1 MIAGWSLFFPTIHMK
16 YVVFMS
22 LWPRTIRILISNWP
36 QMQKFSQVYENI
48 GGEDLFLPWS
58 RVGHALFYAL
68 IGQNLIGEFMRK
80 IYAASWKMFTLTA
93 EADKVLCQ
101 LVMFLTVFFLW
112 MYRMKYSCFQE
123 SSVIHGWFVYWVFG
137 WEIRHLSK
145 FGNPISDGIVFCF
158 SPCLMH
164 KRD

>member
-68 IGQNLIGEFMRK
+68 ICQNLIGEFMRK

-123 SSVIHGWFVYWVFG
+123 SSVVHGWFVYWVFG